1 MMTLWARCERA
12 ILRLI
17 AVTDLRVAHAAVGTC
32 LWMCIIADTAL
43 ASDQA
48 RKPAEV
54 PAKAV
59 IDTAQRFLGV
69 PYVYGSRAGL
79 GLDCS
84 GFVQKVYAEHG
95 ITLPRTSSE
104 MSSVG
109 DKVAWDKLE
118 PGDLLFFHT
127 SQGSKRVSHVGIAM
141 GHGKMIHASTGQK
154 RIAIDSLDLDY
165 YKLRRVVARRLP
177 SVHWS
182 EVAVTKLYRPATTR
196 ELLHVKPMPLH

>member
-1 MMTLWARCERA
+1 MLGLWAKGERA
-12 ILRLI
+12 LLRLI
-17 AVTDLRVAHAAVGTC
+17 AITDLKVAHAAIGTC
-32 LWMCIIADTAL
+32 LWLTILAGTAL
-43 ASDQA
+43 ASDEA

-59 IDTAQRFLGV
+59 LDTAQRYLGV

-95 ITLPRTSSE
+95 ILLPRTSGE
-104 MSSVG
+104 MSNVG
-109 DKVAWDKLE
+109 QKVAWDKLE

-127 SQGSKRVSHVGIAM
+127 NSGSKRVSHVGIAM

-165 YKLRRVVARRLP
+165 YRARRVVARRLP

-182 EVAVTKLYRPATTR
+182 ELAQTKLYRPATTR
-196 ELLHVKPMPLH
+196 ELLHMRPHP

>member
-1 MMTLWARCERA
+1 MFGLWAKSERA
-12 ILRLI
+12 IARLI
-17 AVTDLRVAHAAVGTC
+17 VITDLKVAHAAVGTC
-32 LWMCIIADTAL
+32 LWLTILASTAL
-43 ASDQA
+43 AADEA

-59 IDTAQRFLGV
+59 LDTAQRYLGV

-95 ITLPRTSSE
+95 ILLPRTSGE
-104 MSSVG
+104 MSNVG
-109 DKVAWDKLE
+109 HKVGWDQLE

-127 SQGSKRVSHVGIAM
+127 SSGSKRVSHVGIAM

-165 YKLRRVVARRLP
+165 YRARRVVARRLP
-177 SVHWS
+177 SVHFS
-182 EVAVTKLYRPATTR
+182 ELAQTKLFRPTTSR
-196 ELLHVKPMPLH
+196 ELLHMRPHQ